1 MKAHACPLCGARMK
15 RNGRTSAGRTRWRCT
30 SCGASTVH
38 RIDSAAKLL
47 ESFLGWLL
55 TRERQADMPG
65 GGRTF
70 RRKTAR
76 FWEIWPMPPKVE
88 APRRVVYV
96 DGIRLGRKAVV
107 LIASDGE
114 NVLGWHLARTEN
126 SRAWSALMS
135 RIAAPEVVVSDGGDG
150 FAKALR
156 GTWPGTRHQRCVF
169 HAFSQVRRYTT
180 TRPRT
185 QAGAELYGL
194 ARALLSI
201 TTLKEADGWVRSLL
215 AWSERWDA
223 FLSETS
229 VGEDGRPRL
238 VHERLV
244 KARRSL
250 ARLVNAGTLFT
261 YLDPGLV
268 RDGPLPA
275 TSNSIEGASTRS
287 SGPCSGTIGG
297 SPSSAG
303 SRRSSGGATCT
314 RPTRCRRRRSCAS
327 CPPTVPSPRSTGAWT
342 SGEGWRAPSPS
353 GATPSCGRSST
364 SRSPIGWTGT
374 SGTHFLS
381 YKPKSTH
388 AQA

>member
-15 RNGRTSAGRTRWRCT
+15 RNGKTSAGRTRWRCT
-30 SCGASTVH
+30 SCGSSAVR
-38 RIDSAAKLL
+38 RIDNAAKLL
-47 ESFLGWLL
+47 DLFLSWLL

-96 DGIRLGRKAVV
+96 DGIHLGRKAVV

-114 NVLGWHLARTEN
+114 RVLGWHPCRSEN
-126 SRAWSALMS
+126 SRAWAVPMS
-135 RIAAPEVVVSDGGDG
+135 RIAEPEVAVSDGGDG
-150 FAKALR
+150 LAKALKKA
-156 GTWPGTRHQRCVF
+156 WPGARRQRCVF

-194 ARALLSI
+194 ARAPLAV
-201 TTLKEADGWVRSLL
+201 TTPKEADGWVGALL

-223 FLSETS
+223 FLSEAS

-250 ARLVNAGTLFT
+250 ARLVDAGTLFT
-261 YLDPGLV
+261 YLDPGLTA
-268 RDGPLPA
+268 DGPLHRRDIRADGRAGEAGGHHPPMGRRDRVV
-275 TSNSIEGASTRS
+275 GAALL
-287 SGPCSGTIGG
+287 GAVPDGLGL
-297 SPSSAG
+297 AG
-303 SRRSSGGATCT
+303 HTFCPIT
-314 RPTRCRRRRSCAS
+314 PNPTH
-327 CPPTVPSPRSTGAWT
+327 PRTTKACLAL
-342 SGEGWRAPSPS
+342 R
-353 GATPSCGRSST
+353 GRLFT
-364 SRSPIGWTGT
+364 QDY
-374 SGTHFLS
+374 F
-381 YKPKSTH
+381 
-388 AQA
+388 A